1 MCPVFGLPVEG
12 DDHATFNRRCKS
24 VSPWMGCDES
34 VGLILFMDGSCRRCS
49 TGFYVKENL
58 WTGDI
63 WCEDAAGLREYYDLV
78 NPFNCERDD
87 AAARTALNF
96 YRPCYAE
103 YTQMALVP
111 HYYRGE
117 DLMQEKTMSACA
129 TMHGLS
135 QYPTVVTQN
144 GKTTVYNFPLIKTC
158 DTLEPMGYLQCQ
170 TVPSKPYN
178 YTTAGWVVWYSM
190 YGICFSIIL
199 IFYAYKKVKEN
210 FVDKEAAA
218 YTRNPKRKPKRA
230 RLSNNFASIVPES
243 PKGTPKGLM
252 TEGEEGNAKLPKR
265 CYSGTQGDDDT
276 LKYLPHEGKYVGRTA
291 KDLGRDSMDLS
302 QTERTS
308 TLGRENSCCVET
320 LDEESAAGGI
330 ISQDGYKNSFIGL
343 LGFWSVVLM
352 TVGLQLALLILVLD
366 YYGLHY
372 YTLCTDEDVLRRCDA
387 VASATGTVYDWR
399 SGLPCASGCLVSL
412 ELTHG
417 SYSAW
422 PYEAHKG
429 GGSRLLVIF
438 IAVWHVTMAW
448 TVGIRV
454 VANTIRS
461 FFRVRCPLEEA
472 DVVLCTR
479 PEEPEV
485 CLLSDE
491 RSAVMRLVRWFEKL
505 MERLVG
511 EGVQTE
517 VCQVSRDKSGGRYI
531 DVLCLRCC
539 WAEDEGRFTPMNIH
553 VGDTQA
559 ELLEAATE
567 GLSSAE
573 ALRRLQLVGDNAIPV
588 TVPSLPMALFTEFF
602 NYFYF
607 YQFGCMWAWFMF
619 NYWLIGS
626 LVLSMTVG
634 SGAVKVI
641 VRRASQKKIQKMAK
655 FRTGVCVNRDNQW
668 VEVSSEQ
675 LVPGDVAR
683 IQPGAHVPCDMALV
697 EGRCVVDE
705 SSLTGEPTPVPKIP
719 VNRYNTPY
727 KKTGESM
734 KYSILGGTYVESV
747 SPGPSH
753 ETLGIVVDTGP
764 RTDKGELL
772 RSILFPPKLTFQFD
786 QHWKAVFAILL
797 LWGIASAIQTMSM
810 YNWVVEG
817 WFYGAFKLSQIISPL
832 IPAMFIWGESKAAQ
846 RLKSKQTFCVNLHR
860 IVVAGKIKI
869 FCFDKTGT
877 ITLEGLDFYGV
888 QTIVDGCFDRFFSL
902 GDTTPA
908 WIVRLL
914 GCCHELD
921 VITTDAQS
929 HTVEECDLGE
939 ETTGGA
945 RLEGRVLRNVV
956 GNQVDK
962 EMFAASQYTIWEA
975 GAQPVMRHAASG
987 SMIKVLRRFEFER
1000 STMSMTVVVEDME
1013 TGKRSVYCKGSYERI
1028 AENTS
1033 PHHLPPDYQDMTRKL
1048 AKDGFYVLG
1057 IAVGPYLGP
1066 EAVAEATR
1074 EFVESDLRP
1083 VGLLMFRNDLKPDS
1097 VEVMS
1102 ELKEGDIRPVM
1113 ITGDNALTANK
1124 IAEECRLSNGGTMYL
1139 AEACPLTP
1147 DEIEWRDTGTDEIVP
1162 HPMMFDDG
1170 GQMMQ
1175 NLISGRA
1182 EIAVTGAAFDRLNRQ
1197 TPFDLVVSHAHPH
1210 QPVSPAP
1217 LSPSN
1222 SLQRPADTTRRRSV
1236 YFAAQGTQVTQGS
1249 KGESEGTQAGKS
1261 LKNSSKQGEAG
1272 GGGKGGFDG
1281 GEATSAM
1288 QQILPY
1294 TRIFARMK
1302 PDQKVEAVRL
1312 HMRLGV
1318 TGMCGDGANDA
1329 AALRMSHCGIALAG
1343 KDSDASIVAPFSTSR
1358 TSLVTVVELI
1368 KEGRT
1373 VLANTMAGYKQLI
1386 LYGQILS
1393 CLTII
1398 QHALG
1403 VILSDVYW
1411 LTLDG
1416 VINVGMTW
1424 AIMQAKPAK
1433 KLAPYR
1439 PTASLLG
1446 FETVASVCLQVFIA
1460 WFFMFA
1466 VVAVLYRQPWFVCRE
1481 FDSNLVDT
1489 GMWWLKGDNYEATV
1503 IGMTSVMQLLSSAL
1517 IFSFGFNYRRS
1528 WFRNPWVVGFWL
1540 AGFALISSII
1550 LTTANSLCCLYRV
1563 NCGDW
1568 SLIQRW
1574 MSKGLLSYSSERPAL
1589 IPPGCPCDEQI
1600 LEDDLCEAEYTD
1612 CNEPKFSQ
1620 TYHHNILPYEY
1631 RLFLFVSYVV
1641 YVCVAF
1647 FTEGFF
1653 VVGNVRSW
1661 LRTRKAQKR
1670 GNRRSSSSIY
1680 MGGFEDT
1687 SDIVLHREHTGT
1699 TGGVERMVDGAEG
1712 AAVYSG
1718 CGSDEGRA
1726 AAVSGP
1732 DQLVRRRSSVK
1743 SDLRGQH

>member
-1 MCPVFGLPVEG
+1 
-12 DDHATFNRRCKS
+12 
-24 VSPWMGCDES
+24 
-34 VGLILFMDGSCRRCS
+34 
-49 TGFYVKENL
+49 
-58 WTGDI
+58 
-63 WCEDAAGLREYYDLV
+63 
-78 NPFNCERDD
+78 
-87 AAARTALNF
+87 
-96 YRPCYAE
+96 
-103 YTQMALVP
+103 MALVP

-747 SPGPSH
+747 SPGISH
-753 ETLGIVVDTGP
+753 ETLGIVIDTGP
-764 RTDKGELL
+764 RTDKGQLV

-786 QHWKAVFAILL
+786 QHWKVVFCVLL
-797 LWGIASAIQTMSM
+797 LWGSITAVLTIWMFGGM
-810 YNWVVEG
+810 LEG
-817 WFYGAFKLSQIISPL
+817 WFYGVFKISQVISPL
-832 IPAMFIWGESKAAQ
+832 IPALFIWGEAKAAR
-846 RLKSKQTFCVNLHR
+846 RLKEKQTFCVDLHR
-860 IVVAGKIKI
+860 IMVAGKVKI

-877 ITLEGLDFYGV
+877 ITREGLDFYGV
-888 QTIVDGCFDRFFSL
+888 QSIVDGAFDRFMSV
-902 GDTTPA
+902 DDAMPTD
-908 WIVRLL
+908 IRCLL

-921 VITTDAQS
+921 ITNRNIPSDDSETNDSGGHSESPEAVRPVGN
-929 HTVEECDLGE
+929 TGKNFRRARRAWKGVCPGNVRDTEEEDVLGE
-939 ETTGGA
+939 ASAVWCAEAAVRREQGSGSQ
-945 RLEGRVLRNVV
+945 EDRVLRNIV
-956 GNQVDK
+956 GNEVDK
-962 EMFAASQYTIWEA
+962 EMFAASQYTIREA
-975 GAQPVMRHAASG
+975 GAQPVMYHSC
-987 SMIKVLRRFEFER
+987 SNSWVKVLRRFEFDR
-1000 STMSMTVVVEDME
+1000 STMTMTAVVEDMG

-1028 AENTS
+1028 AENTA
-1033 PHHLPPDYQDMTRKL
+1033 PEHLPPDYQDMTRKL
-1048 AKDGFYVLG
+1048 AKNGFYVLG

-1074 EFVESDLRP
+1074 ESVESDLRP

-1097 VEVMS
+1097 VQVMS

-1124 IAEECRLSNGGTMYL
+1124 IAEICGLSNGGTMY
-1139 AEACPLTP
+1139 
-1147 DEIEWRDTGTDEIVP
+1147 
-1162 HPMMFDDG
+1162 
-1170 GQMMQ
+1170 
-1175 NLISGRA
+1175 
-1182 EIAVTGAAFDRLNRQ
+1182 
-1197 TPFDLVVSHAHPH
+1197 
-1210 QPVSPAP
+1210 
-1217 LSPSN
+1217 
-1222 SLQRPADTTRRRSV
+1222 
-1236 YFAAQGTQVTQGS
+1236 
-1249 KGESEGTQAGKS
+1249 
-1261 LKNSSKQGEAG
+1261 
-1272 GGGKGGFDG
+1272 
-1281 GEATSAM
+1281 
-1288 QQILPY
+1288 
-1294 TRIFARMK
+1294 
-1302 PDQKVEAVRL
+1302 
-1312 HMRLGV
+1312 
-1318 TGMCGDGANDA
+1318 
-1329 AALRMSHCGIALAG
+1329 
-1343 KDSDASIVAPFSTSR
+1343 
-1358 TSLVTVVELI
+1358 
-1368 KEGRT
+1368 
-1373 VLANTMAGYKQLI
+1373 
-1386 LYGQILS
+1386 
-1393 CLTII
+1393 
-1398 QHALG
+1398 
-1403 VILSDVYW
+1403 
-1411 LTLDG
+1411 
-1416 VINVGMTW
+1416 
-1424 AIMQAKPAK
+1424 
-1433 KLAPYR
+1433 
-1439 PTASLLG
+1439 
-1446 FETVASVCLQVFIA
+1446 
-1460 WFFMFA
+1460 
-1466 VVAVLYRQPWFVCRE
+1466 
-1481 FDSNLVDT
+1481 
-1489 GMWWLKGDNYEATV
+1489 
-1503 IGMTSVMQLLSSAL
+1503 
-1517 IFSFGFNYRRS
+1517 
-1528 WFRNPWVVGFWL
+1528 
-1540 AGFALISSII
+1540 
-1550 LTTANSLCCLYRV
+1550 
-1563 NCGDW
+1563 
-1568 SLIQRW
+1568 
-1574 MSKGLLSYSSERPAL
+1574 
-1589 IPPGCPCDEQI
+1589 
-1600 LEDDLCEAEYTD
+1600 
-1612 CNEPKFSQ
+1612 
-1620 TYHHNILPYEY
+1620 
-1631 RLFLFVSYVV
+1631 
-1641 YVCVAF
+1641 
-1647 FTEGFF
+1647 
-1653 VVGNVRSW
+1653 
-1661 LRTRKAQKR
+1661 
-1670 GNRRSSSSIY
+1670 
-1680 MGGFEDT
+1680 
-1687 SDIVLHREHTGT
+1687 
-1699 TGGVERMVDGAEG
+1699 
-1712 AAVYSG
+1712 
-1718 CGSDEGRA
+1718 
-1726 AAVSGP
+1726 
-1732 DQLVRRRSSVK
+1732 
-1743 SDLRGQH
+1743 